1 MNVPTI
7 EKRRI
12 RSFVPP
18 KKKDIYMKIDEYRP
32 CGYICGVF
40 SFSIFFL
47 LGVDVFCGGQCPQM
61 LVFQGIYVH
70 FFEGMIMSYWMFVI
84 RNATGSD

>member
-1 MNVPTI
+1 MW
-7 EKRRI
+7 
-12 RSFVPP
+12 
-18 KKKDIYMKIDEYRP
+18 
-32 CGYICGVF
+32 C
-40 SFSIFFL
+40 FFL
-47 LGVDVFCGGQCPQM
+47 FDIFLVGGGCFFCGGQCPQM